1 MSAPRYEPL
10 VKIASGGM
18 ATVYVGVLRGPLGF
32 QQLVAIKR
40 PHEHLLEDPGFRDAL
55 VREAQ
60 IAARIHHANVVDV
73 RDVELTGASIQLVM
87 DYVEG
92 ASLGQLMAAAGR
104 AGQRLAPGVV
114 VRIALDACAGLAAAH
129 ALADDEGRPLGLV
142 HRDVSPQNIL
152 VGLDGVS
159 KITDFGVAKAEDD
172 SRAPTTVGTLKG
184 KVGYMAPEYIRGER
198 PDARVDV
205 FAMGVVLW
213 EALVGRRLFKGQN
226 EGQALD
232 RALKEEAPLISVVL
246 PELGDA
252 LDAVVRRALEK
263 EPAARFQSADEF
275 VAALEEAARRAGYF
289 ASAAVVSRVV
299 RETVGDTLAE
309 RRKEVRARLSELGL
323 PSVRAPSASMLE
335 APAPRSEV
343 AIAEATT
350 HQLAAREIAVM
361 PASKPRRG
369 VGLGIAAAMS
379 MLAVGAGVFMFGRE
393 NNEGTGAASAAA
405 AAPASATASAAA
417 SATATASAAA
427 SATAPASAAASASA
441 SAPAS
446 VPSPA
451 RPKPTAT
458 ATATAKPKSR
468 LPPNPYAK

>member
-1 MSAPRYEPL
+1 M
-10 VKIASGGM
+10 KIASGGM

-32 QQLVAIKR
+32 QQIVALKR
-40 PHEHLLEDPGFRDAL
+40 PHEHLLEDPGFREAL

-104 AGQRLAPGVV
+104 AGRRLSPGVV
-114 VRIALDACAGLAAAH
+114 VRIGIDACAGLAAAH
-129 ALADDEGRPLGLV
+129 ALADDEGRTLGLV

-205 FAMGVVLW
+205 FAMGVVIW
-213 EALVGRRLFKGQN
+213 EALVGRRLFKGAN

-232 RALKEEAPLISVVL
+232 RALREEAPRLSVEV
-246 PELGDA
+246 PDLGDA
-252 LDAVVRRALEK
+252 LDVVVGRALEK
-263 EPAARFQSADEF
+263 DPAARFQSADEF
-275 VAALEEAARRAGYF
+275 AAALEEAARRAGYF
-289 ASAAVVSRVV
+289 ASTAEVSRVV
-299 RETVGDTLAE
+299 REAVGDTLAA

-323 PSVRAPSASMLE
+323 PSTRAPSASIPEPLAAQNEAAVASAASHALPVSAMVA
-335 APAPRSEV
+335 APAQK
-343 AIAEATT
+343 TG
-350 HQLAAREIAVM
+350 
-361 PASKPRRG
+361 RG
-369 VGLGIAAAMS
+369 VGLGIAAAVVVTV
-379 MLAVGAGVFMFGRE
+379 AVGAGVFMVGRA
-393 NNEGTGAASAAA
+393 NSEGTEAAGAP
-405 AAPASATASAAA
+405 APASAPATAP
-417 SATATASAAA
+417 ATASA
-427 SATAPASAAASASA
+427 SAPAPASASA

-446 VPSPA
+446 ASASAPASARVTSPA
-451 RPKPTAT
+451 RPKSTPTAT
-458 ATATAKPKSR
+458 ATTKNR